1 MEIKNTNNT
10 APLLEVRDLKK
21 YFKTRKG
28 DLHAVDGINFTLG
41 QGKTLGVV
49 GESGCGKSTL
59 GRVLIRL
66 IEATGGEVIYNGKNI
81 LSLDNKSMNSL
92 RKELQMVFQDPYAS
106 INPRM
111 TVYQTIAEPIKVCKT
126 ITNKDEI
133 DAKVFEMMA
142 TVGLA
147 SRYVNSYPHELDG
160 GRRQRIGVA
169 RALVLDPKFIVCD
182 EPVSALDVSIQA
194 QILNLLMDL
203 QDEFG
208 LTYVFISHDLSV
220 VKHISDDIMVMYM
233 GCTVEKAAKKQI
245 FDNPCHPYTKGL
257 LNAIP
262 LPNLKKRGKLNVIT
276 GEVSSPINP
285 KPGCR
290 FAARCQYA
298 SAKCTEGPI
307 PLKEIEPGHFV
318 ACTLY

>member
-1 MEIKNTNNT
+1 
-10 APLLEVRDLKK
+10 
-21 YFKTRKG
+21 
-28 DLHAVDGINFTLG
+28 
-41 QGKTLGVV
+41 
-49 GESGCGKSTL
+49 
-59 GRVLIRL
+59 
-66 IEATGGEVIYNGKNI
+66 
-81 LSLDNKSMNSL
+81 
-92 RKELQMVFQDPYAS
+92 
-106 INPRM
+106 
-111 TVYQTIAEPIKVCKT
+111 
-126 ITNKDEI
+126 
-133 DAKVFEMMA
+133 
-142 TVGLA
+142 
-147 SRYVNSYPHELDG
+147 
-160 GRRQRIGVA
+160 
-169 RALVLDPKFIVCD
+169 
-182 EPVSALDVSIQA
+182 
-194 QILNLLMDL
+194 
-203 QDEFG
+203 
-208 LTYVFISHDLSV
+208 
-220 VKHISDDIMVMYM
+220 MVMYM